1 MNEQVLPYNTAL
13 DGAQTSPNAGPIP
26 DLARMTTVANQAVE
40 LVQAVQLNAE
50 QHRQTI
56 EQASMARS
64 MLLISVAQATAAI
77 EEVAA
82 SATHSVEAA
91 RAGQAASNQL
101 ALGMRK
107 LHEAALELSRRVREL
122 GEHSVKI
129 DAMSETI
136 ADIASQ
142 STLLSLNAAIE
153 AAHAGEYG
161 RGFLVVAEEIRKLA
175 DRSKSRTKEI
185 AQITKVLQ
193 HDTDNLVQSMERV
206 GADITAALG
215 FTERSRT
222 AFEAIATET
231 QASQNGIQATQS
243 TLQEIETANESLIE
257 TLNSA
262 ASVGDKNYIT
272 AAELAQLHGELF
284 ALMQVV
290 PEEHVAL
297 SAE

>member
-1 MNEQVLPYNTAL
+1 MNEQGLPDISAVQDAAL
-13 DGAQTSPNAGPIP
+13 TSHGGSTSG
-26 DLARMTTVANQAVE
+26 LARMTAVANQAIGLVE
-40 LVQAVQLNAE
+40 AVQHNAE
-50 QHRQTI
+50 QQRQTI

-77 EEVAA
+77 EEVSD

-91 RAGQAASNQL
+91 RAGQAASDQL
-101 ALGMRK
+101 ALGMRQ
-107 LHEAALELSRRVREL
+107 LHEAALELARRVREL
-122 GEHSVKI
+122 GEHSLKI

-161 RGFLVVAEEIRKLA
+161 RGFSVVAEEIRKLA

-193 HDTDNLVQSMERV
+193 HDSDNLVQSMERV

-243 TLQEIETANESLIE
+243 TLQEIETANESLID

-262 ASVGDKNYIT
+262 ASVGDKNYAT
-272 AAELAQLHGELF
+272 ASELAQLHSELF
-284 ALMQVV
+284 ALMRVIPDEIVV
-290 PEEHVAL
+290 S
-297 SAE
+297 SAD